1 MEIKAA
7 ILKYCRYQ
15 ERCHSEVRNKLYEL
29 GCNTREV
36 EQHIADL
43 IEIGLI
49 NEERFARAFARGKF
63 RMLQWGRDKIKQH
76 LKLKKISDYCIR
88 KGMTEI
94 DGEEYDRILNK
105 LIDKKI
111 AELKSEKNVPTKKAK
126 VFRFMMQKGYER
138 DLVMDNINEK
148 IGKKGI

>member
-15 ERCHSEVRNKLYEL
+15 ERCYTEVRNKLYEL

-36 EQHIADL
+36 EHHIADL

-76 LKLKKISDYCIR
+76 LKQKKISDYCIR
-88 KGMTEI
+88 NGMTEI

>member
-7 ILKYCRYQ
+7 IHKYCRYQ

-36 EQHIADL
+36 ELHLTEL

-49 NEERFARAFARGKF
+49 NEERFAKAYARGKF
-63 RMLQWGRDKIKQH
+63 RMLQWGREKIKQQ
-76 LKLKKISDYCIR
+76 LKLKKISDYCIK

-94 DGEEYDRILNK
+94 DGEEYDKVLNK

-111 AELKSEKNVPTKKAK
+111 AGLKSEKNVPTKKAK

-148 IGKKGI
+148 IGKKGR